1 MFSLLALSM
10 SLLAAG
16 PVAPQPLWIRLGPA
30 NEEHALASPS
40 GADGATAAE
49 TVAGSPCRRMSG
61 DKSHYIYFQADASLT
76 PPGDYDAYLTV
87 EYFDD
92 HTEVARVQYDKAP
105 PDRRKNS
112 SYTLAEDLIL
122 LVGSNAWQRAV
133 VHLPQARFGH
143 GQNFAAD
150 FRLAGQDLAVRRVE
164 VDFTRPAEYRTG
176 GIDAERLKTFAAS
189 IGPGMELDIGDDT
202 DRGESALFRVLG
214 ATSVESYVTWQS
226 VEDAGEGKWDWSHWD
241 RQVEILRRAG
251 LKWAP
256 LLVCGPA
263 YAVPR
268 WYRESD
274 RSVPY
279 VCLEHGEASKI
290 QSLWNPALRPWIE
303 RFIKAFADRYR
314 DAGVLELVRLGVT
327 GIYGETLYPSG
338 PVDGPIFDI
347 PGLFHNHGGWWAG
360 DRFAVASFRQCMRG
374 RYAEVA
380 ALNRAWGTHY
390 ASFDEV
396 RPILPVKAPSPRAR
410 LDFINWYLDS
420 MTEFGAFWS
429 TVVRKHFPDT
439 PIYHSLGGS
448 GEILYG
454 ADFSAQARA
463 FAPARPRLRVTNE
476 ASDYL
481 LNFSITRE
489 VVSASRA
496 FGLDCGFE
504 PAGHVTS
511 DGNVA
516 RIYNATASGGMH
528 LFCYKGNILQNAQ
541 SLDSFRRYI
550 GFLQRRAPVVHAALY
565 LPKTTWALDDTGVA
579 HGRSLSAARELRKRV
594 DCELLDRTTL
604 ATPLAGRVR
613 VLAVTDA
620 EYAEPAE
627 IDLLRGWVEGGGILV
642 ARRSDGQPLL
652 RTPEGSD
659 EPCRS
664 LLAAAPDSPP
674 VLRPKSQGR
683 PPRHFRLELGATG
696 DAAYLA
702 GDWYQGERASMFGKP
717 AGGMPTAGTMR
728 WTGAHAGLHL
738 PCDPAADATLS
749 LTVHLT
755 TRSLPEVNRVLVNG
769 TEVGRLD
776 KPGPQTYR
784 FAVPQRLLAGQ
795 TVAAVALEV
804 KTYHPTDYGSRDPRE
819 LGMAVR
825 EVQMIAQGADNEPA
839 LATPLTWEIDWA
851 AAAKCTRRI
860 GRGAT
865 FCVPTGNLSQFSE
878 AVVAVLRQPER
889 VVPGA
894 AAIHPAVSDVEGLF
908 VTELSDGFL
917 YYNASSEPR
926 QADGVVVPA
935 RGIAWRAK

>member
-1 MFSLLALSM
+1 MFALFALSV
-10 SLLAAG
+10 SLLAAE
-16 PVAPQPLWIRLGPA
+16 PLPSQPLWIRLGPA
-30 NEEHALASPS
+30 NEEHGLASPS
-40 GADGATAAE
+40 GGDGASAAE
-49 TVAGSPCRRMSG
+49 TVAGSPCRQISG
-61 DKSHYIYFQADASLT
+61 GNSHYMYFKADASLA

-92 HTEVARVQYDKAP
+92 RIEVARVEYDKAP
-105 PDRRKNS
+105 LDRDENS
-112 SYTLAEDLIL
+112 FYTLAEDLIL
-122 LVGSNAWQRAV
+122 LTGSREWRRAV
-133 VHLPQARFGH
+133 VHLPQARCGH

-150 FRLAGQDLAVRRVE
+150 FRLMGRDLAVRRV
-164 VDFTRPAEYRTG
+164 DLSFTRPSGYRAG
-176 GIDAERLKTFAAS
+176 GIDAEELKKFAAS
-189 IGPGMELDIGDDT
+189 IGRGMELDIGDDT

-214 ATSVESYVTWQS
+214 ATSAESYVTWQS

-256 LLVCGPA
+256 LVVCGPA
-263 YAVPR
+263 YALPE
-268 WYRESD
+268 WYRESP

-290 QSLWNPALRPWIE
+290 QSLWNPALRPWVE

-314 DAGVLELVRLGVT
+314 DTGMLELVRLGVT

-338 PVDGPIFDI
+338 PADGPIFEI

-360 DRFAVASFRQCMRG
+360 DRFAVASFRRLMVG
-374 RYAEVA
+374 RYADVA
-380 ALNRAWGTHY
+380 ALNRAWCTHY

-396 RPILPVKAPSPRAR
+396 RPMLPAKAPSARAR
-410 LDFINWYLDS
+410 LDFIHWYLDS
-420 MTEFGAFWS
+420 MTEFAAFWS
-429 TVVRKHFPDT
+429 TVVRKHFPNT
-439 PIYHSLGGS
+439 PVYHSLGGA

-463 FAPARPRLRVTNE
+463 FAPARARLRVTNE

-489 VVSASRA
+489 VVSAGRA
-496 FGLDCGFE
+496 FGLDYGFE
-504 PAGHVTS
+504 PAGDVTA

-516 RIYNATASGGMH
+516 RIYNATASGGVH

-541 SLDSFRRYI
+541 SLETFRRNI
-550 GFLQRRAPVVHAALY
+550 GFLERRTPVVHAGLY
-565 LPKTTWALDDTGVA
+565 LPKTTWALDDSGRA
-579 HGRSLSAARELRKRV
+579 HDRSLPAARELRKRV

-604 ATPLAGRVR
+604 ATPLAGRIR
-613 VLAVTDA
+613 VLAIFDA

-627 IDLLRGWVEGGGILV
+627 IELLRGWVESGGILV
-642 ARRSDGQPLL
+642 ARRCDGQPLL
-652 RTPEGSD
+652 RTPEGRD

-664 LLAAAPDSPP
+664 LLAAVPNNSP
-674 VLRPKSQGR
+674 VLRAKSQGG
-683 PPRHFRLELGATG
+683 RHFRVELGAANDTT
-696 DAAYLA
+696 YLA
-702 GDWYQGERASMFGKP
+702 GDWHASEPAGMFGLTRKMSQSPP
-717 AGGMPTAGTMR
+717 ATMR
-728 WTGAHAGLHL
+728 WTGARAGLNL
-738 PCDPAADATLS
+738 PCDPTADATLA

-755 TRSLPEVNRVLVNG
+755 TRSLPGVNRVLVNG
-769 TEVGRLD
+769 AEVGRLD
-776 KPGPQTYR
+776 KPGPRTYR

-795 TVAAVALEV
+795 TVAAAVLEV
-804 KTYHPTDYGSRDPRE
+804 KTFHPTDFGNADSRE
-819 LGMAVR
+819 LGMAVH
-825 EVQMIAQGADNEPA
+825 EVQMIARKADDEPA
-839 LATPLTWEIDWA
+839 LATPLTWEVDWKA
-851 AAAKCTRRI
+851 AGPSIRRI

-865 FCVPTGNLSQFSE
+865 FCVPTGSPSQFSE

-917 YYNASSEPR
+917 YYNATSEPH
-926 QADGVVVPA
+926 QADGIMVPA

>member
-1 MFSLLALSM
+1 MFGLLALSA

-16 PVAPQPLWIRLGPA
+16 PVPAEPLWIRLGPA
-30 NEEHALASPS
+30 NEAHALASPS
-40 GADGATAAE
+40 GGDGTTADE
-49 TVAGSPCRRMSG
+49 TLVGSPCRRIQG
-61 DKSHYIYFQADASLT
+61 DNSHYMYFQADAALT
-76 PPGDYDAYLTV
+76 PPGEYDAYLAV

-92 HTEVARVQYDKAP
+92 RTEIARVQYDKAP
-105 PDRRKNS
+105 LDRRTNS
-112 SYTLAEDLIL
+112 FYASAEDVIL
-122 LVGSNAWQRAV
+122 LVGSRQWQRAV

-164 VDFTRPAEYRTG
+164 VSFTRPVEYRSG
-176 GIDAERLKTFAAS
+176 GIDGEKLKKFAAS
-189 IGPGMELDIGDDT
+189 IGRGMELDIGDDT
-202 DRGESALFRVLG
+202 DRGESALFHVLG

-226 VEDAGEGKWDWSHWD
+226 VEDAGEGKWDWSRWD
-241 RQVEILRRAG
+241 RQVEILRHAG

-263 YAVPR
+263 YAVPK
-268 WYRESD
+268 WYRESE

-314 DAGVLELVRLGVT
+314 DADVLELVRLGVT

-338 PVDGPIFDI
+338 PGDGWTFNI

-360 DRFAVASFRQCMRG
+360 DRFAVASFRRCMRT
-374 RYAEVA
+374 RYADLA

-396 RPILPVKAPSPRAR
+396 QPMLPAKAPSPRAR

-429 TVVRKHFPDT
+429 SVVRKYFPHT

-448 GEILYG
+448 GEIVLG

-463 FAPARPRLRVTNE
+463 FAPARSRLRVTNE
-476 ASDYL
+476 GSDYL
-481 LNFSITRE
+481 QNFSITRE

-504 PAGHVTS
+504 PAGPVTA

-516 RIYNATASGGMH
+516 RIYNATASGGVH
-528 LFCYKGNILQNAQ
+528 LFCYKGNILQSAESLETFRQ
-541 SLDSFRRYI
+541 SI
-550 GFLQRRAPVVHAALY
+550 GLLQRRTPVVHAALY
-565 LPKTTWALDDTGVA
+565 LPKTTWALDDNGLA
-579 HGRSLSAARELRKRV
+579 HSRSLAAARELRKRV
-594 DCELLDRTTL
+594 DCELLDHTTM
-604 ATPLAGRVR
+604 ATPLAGRIR
-613 VLAVTDA
+613 VLALSDVP
-620 EYAEPAE
+620 YAEPAE
-627 IDLLRGWVEGGGILV
+627 IDLLRGWVERGGILV
-642 ARRSDGQPLL
+642 VRQSDKQPLL

-659 EPCRS
+659 KPGES
-664 LLAAAPDSPP
+664 LLAAVSDNPT
-674 VLRPKSQGR
+674 VLRAKSQGR
-683 PPRHFRLELGATG
+683 PPRHFRLELGSVSDG
-696 DAAYLA
+696 AYLS
-702 GDWYQGERASMFGKP
+702 GDWHQGEQASMFGKP
-717 AGGMPTAGTMR
+717 SAGTMR
-728 WTGAHAGLHL
+728 WTGARAGLNL
-738 PCDPAADATLS
+738 PCDPAADATLT

-755 TRSLPEVNRVLVNG
+755 TRSLPGVNRVLVNG
-769 TEVGRLD
+769 SEIGRLD
-776 KPGPQTYR
+776 KPGAQTYR
-784 FAVPQRLLAGQ
+784 FALPKGLLAGR
-795 TVAAVALEV
+795 TVASVALEV
-804 KTYHPTDYGSRDPRE
+804 KTYHPTDFGSPDSRE
-819 LGMAVR
+819 LGLAVR
-825 EVQMIAQGADNEPA
+825 EVQIIAAGADDEPA
-839 LATPLTWEIDWA
+839 LTAPLIWEVDWA
-851 AAAKCTRRI
+851 AAAKGIRRI

-865 FCVPTGNLSQFSE
+865 FCVPTDNLSQFSE
-878 AVVAVLRQPER
+878 AVVAVLRQPEK

-894 AAIHPAVSDVEGLF
+894 AAIHPAVSDVEGLV

-917 YYNASSEPR
+917 YYNATAEPQR
-926 QADGVVVPA
+926 ADGILVPA